1 MKPDNHFP
9 VKARLF
15 EHQYQAADIALAYL
29 ADGGGYALLMQ
40 MGTGKSLTSIAIVG
54 QLWKERRIRKALIV
68 APLSILGVWEEEF
81 QKFAAFGYE
90 LTLLTGSL
98 ARKAETI
105 RSMSSPSL
113 QVLVVNYESAWRLE
127 TELLRWHPDC
137 IIADECHK
145 IKTPGARAS
154 KAMHKLGASAK
165 YRLALTGT
173 VITNKPIDV
182 FSQYK
187 FADPSVFGGSF

>member
-1 MKPDNHFP
+1 M
-9 VKARLF
+9 
-15 EHQYQAADIALAYL
+15 E
-29 ADGGGYALLMQ
+29 
-40 MGTGKSLTSIAIVG
+40 MGTGKTLTSIAIAG
-54 QLWKERRIRKALIV
+54 QLWKERRIRKVLIV

-81 QKFAAFGYE
+81 QKFAAFGHE
-90 LTLLTGSL
+90 MTVLTGSL
-98 ARKAETI
+98 AHKAETI

-145 IKTPGARAS
+145 IKTHNARAS
-154 KAMHKLGASAK
+154 KTLHKLGAAAK

-187 FADPSVFGGSF
+187 FADPSVFGGSFYLFRNRFFDMTGYGKYTPVIDRKSVV

>member
-1 MKPDNHFP
+1 M
-9 VKARLF
+9 A
-15 EHQYQAADIALAYL
+15 IA
-29 ADGGGYALLMQ
+29 GALWNA
-40 MGTGKSLTSIAIVG
+40 G
-54 QLWKERRIRKALIV
+54 RIRRLLVV

-90 LTLLTGSL
+90 MTLLTGAL
-98 ARKAETI
+98 AHKAETI
-105 RSMSSPSL
+105 RSMSGPSL

-145 IKTPGARAS
+145 IKTHNARAS
-154 KAMHKLGASAK
+154 KTMHKLGAAAK

-187 FADPSVFGGSF
+187 FADPSVFGGSFYLFRNRYFDMTGYGKYTPVISW